1 MFQTFTMRI
10 QKLREVYEDGGR
22 RSYSCPRNFMPRRHD
37 GGGGVLLVS
46 PRLHTSQVWW
56 SAVARRRLCSSQ
68 SNNYNFELNLT
79 NLKFIEPKTHVSQ
92 LII

>member
-46 PRLHTSQVWW
+46 PRLHTSQV
-56 SAVARRRLCSSQ
+56 
-68 SNNYNFELNLT
+68 
-79 NLKFIEPKTHVSQ
+79 
-92 LII
+92 